1 MFHTLNGYH
10 KQTCTSTTSHIL
22 VEPSST
28 SLLTT
33 LDTLV
38 EAIVSRLL
46 LQVLV
51 PEKSSAL
58 AREDTRDPR
67 ESVGNTPNSHS
78 NTPLDSKTAAGNALE
93 SLGLGLELGGSAG
106 SVHADVDLGVDNVDV
121 QGSEALQDG
130 FEGLLVG
137 QGSGG
142 LGDFL
147 GQVSLQTHAVDVCA
161 VALDELDNALSAESL
176 VAVVL
181 EVVVVVEELGLG
193 AVLFG
198 KFEGDWDESFA
209 DGVVEWR
216 RAVGTVLIQRFINNQ

>member
-1 MFHTLNGYH
+1 M
-10 KQTCTSTTSHIL
+10 
-22 VEPSST
+22 
-28 SLLTT
+28 
-33 LDTLV
+33 
-38 EAIVSRLL
+38 
-46 LQVLV
+46 
-51 PEKSSAL
+51 
-58 AREDTRDPR
+58 
-67 ESVGNTPNSHS
+67 
-78 NTPLDSKTAAGNALE
+78 
-93 SLGLGLELGGSAG
+93 
-106 SVHADVDLGVDNVDV
+106 
-121 QGSEALQDG
+121 
-130 FEGLLVG
+130 VG

-147 GQVSLQTHAVDVCA
+147 GQVGLQTHAVDVCA
-161 VALDELDNALSAESL
+161 VALDELDDALGAEGL